1 MLQARFVAGMACAA
15 FVASGTGLAYG
26 QDFADRPIR
35 IVTAAP
41 GGGADVVARIFAQGL
56 TTDLGRQVIVD
67 NRGGF
72 VTIPAGIVT
81 KANPDGHT
89 VLLYPGTLWIAPL
102 LQKVDYDPIKD
113 FSPVSIATTSP
124 AVVVVSGSL
133 AAKSVRELIALAKD
147 QPGKLNYGSGASGSS
162 THLAAEMFKSM
173 TGANIVHVPFKGA
186 GPAMIALIAG
196 QVQVMFASGGAAAP
210 HVKSGRIRALA
221 VTTPQPSA
229 LFPGLPTVSAAGVPG
244 YEFSQVLGVFAPAG
258 TPGKIIGLL
267 SEALARTARQA
278 NVKERLFAGGAE
290 AVGSSPA
297 QLSSAVKSEIER
309 MGKVIKD
316 ANLRIGG

>member
-1 MLQARFVAGMACAA
+1 MICATLA
-15 FVASGTGLAYG
+15 ASASGLTQGQALAE
-26 QDFADRPIR
+26 RPIR

-56 TTDLGRQVIVD
+56 TAELGRQAIVD

-72 VTIPAGIVT
+72 VTIPAGIVA

-102 LQKVDYDPIKD
+102 LRRVDYDPIKD
-113 FSPVSIATTSP
+113 FSPVSLATTSP
-124 AVVVVSGSL
+124 AVVVVSVSV
-133 AAKSVRELIALAKD
+133 AARSVQELIALAKE

-162 THLAAEMFKSM
+162 THLATEMFKSM

-221 VTTPQPSA
+221 VTTAQPSA
-229 LFPGLPTVSAAGVPG
+229 LFPGVPTVSSAGVPG
-244 YEFSQVLGVFAPAG
+244 YEFSQILGVFAPAG
-258 TPGKIIGLL
+258 TPQNTIGLL
-267 SEALARTARQA
+267 SQALARTARQA
-278 NVKERLFAGGAE
+278 NVKERLFVSGAE

-297 QLSSAVKSEIER
+297 QLSDAVKSEIER